1 MQNSVACQSCSKC
14 NSKLTTHNKVSMVT
28 QYTCIVWH
36 MIYITIIQYDP
47 VWLMTNIVS
56 YNLVTDINYIITAI
70 ITPNH
75 KIRDMNSYISQL
87 PKGKRITNVIWTVL
101 YWFLRIGVVFLP
113 VFSTGCAFRIAQ
125 GRRCMLADRQN
136 TMFLYSRSYEGVQMK
151 WKVEIQIHWIECI
164 SVDTLACKN
173 EWNMRYVCPL
183 VKHQRRFQSLMGTIW
198 SLVLNICFTFW
209 KKWSLNRLQIYL
221 RSDCM
226 GYQCHTWRN
235 TLITTL
241 FLKLHYLTCFRVVY
255 AQAWHPHNIYNRWN
269 RKHKWEPG
277 ENLRVDV
284 VKM

>member
-1 MQNSVACQSCSKC
+1 
-14 NSKLTTHNKVSMVT
+14 MVT

-136 TMFLYSRSYEGVQMK
+136 TMFLYSQSYEGVQMK